1 MGFISIDR
9 KLFEHFLWTE
19 RRSRT
24 KFEAWIDLIQLVSFG
39 DDNERMINGVI
50 VKWNRGEY
58 PISYSFLADRWI
70 WSIQKVRGYLIMLKN
85 NKQVVTKTTGQT
97 TILTLCNY
105 EQYNIQQQGKR
116 QDKSTATNTI
126 NDKVMAGIKRS
137 KEDEIIKEDVIVG
150 KSFTNIPPTFEEVKE
165 RMIERGITSFSP
177 EKFYS
182 KYDTNGW
189 LVGKVKMKNWD
200 SALTYWL
207 TNDFNKEP
215 QKTRTL
221 SMP

>member
-24 KFEAWIDLIQLVSFG
+24 KFEAWIDLIQLVSFS
-39 DDNERMINGVI
+39 DNNESMINGTLI
-50 VKWNRGEY
+50 KWNRGEY
-58 PISYSFLADRWI
+58 PISYSFLADRWV

-105 EQYNIQQQGKR
+105 EQYNLQQQGKR
-116 QDKSTATNTI
+116 QGHGTATNTS
-126 NDKVMAGIKRS
+126 NDKVMAGIKEV
-137 KEDEIIKEDVIVG
+137 KEDKEIKEVRVG
-150 KSFTNIPPTFEEVKE
+150 RLYTNIPPTFEEVKL
-165 RMIERGITSFSP
+165 RMTERGIISFSP

-182 KYDTNGW
+182 KYDANGW
-189 LVGKVKMKNWD
+189 LVGKTKMKNWD

-215 QKTRTL
+215 QKTKAL